1 MIVVR
6 RSAVLQHRRVPIDST
21 PTMLLLATININSE
35 LMSPVRLK
43 KVLVSCYMDREQL
56 DRLKSLSNKTG
67 APMTHYLREGV
78 SLVLDKYAEHTKP
91 RKPKR

>member
-1 MIVVR
+1 
-6 RSAVLQHRRVPIDST
+6 VPIDST
-21 PTMLLLATININSE
+21 LTMLLLATININNE

-56 DRLKSLSNKTG
+56 DRLKSLSDKTG

-78 SLVLDKYAEHTKP
+78 ALVLDKYAEKTKQ
-91 RKPKR
+91 RKTKS

>member
-1 MIVVR
+1 
-6 RSAVLQHRRVPIDST
+6 VPIDST
-21 PTMLLLATININSE
+21 LTMLLLATININNE

-56 DRLKSLSNKTG
+56 DRLKSLSDKTG

-78 SLVLDKYAEHTKP
+78 ALVLDKYAENTKQ
-91 RKPKR
+91 RKTKS